1 MATTVLISLIIEQVI
16 VIEDGQ
22 LWLHV
27 VQASHTNGCL
37 GQSKPIDAE
46 RALNLFYTTKVYQQL
61 SDPKYGLQLM
71 SDDYILEN
79 LIEELRETQ

>member
-1 MATTVLISLIIEQVI
+1 MRDSVLWRKQSRIIMMLAET
-16 VIEDGQ
+16 
-22 LWLHV
+22 LH
-27 VQASHTNGCL
+27 
-37 GQSKPIDAE
+37 IDAE
-46 RALNLFYTTKVYQQL
+46 RALNLYYTNKVYQQL

>member
-1 MATTVLISLIIEQVI
+1 MRDSVLWRKQSRIIMMLAEA
-16 VIEDGQ
+16 
-22 LWLHV
+22 LH
-27 VQASHTNGCL
+27 
-37 GQSKPIDAE
+37 IDAE
-46 RALNLFYTTKVYQQL
+46 RALNLFYTTNVYLQL

>member
-1 MATTVLISLIIEQVI
+1 MRDSVLWRKQSRIIMMLAETLQ
-16 VIEDGQ
+16 
-22 LWLHV
+22 
-27 VQASHTNGCL
+27 
-37 GQSKPIDAE
+37 IDAE

-79 LIEELRETQ
+79 LIEELRDTL